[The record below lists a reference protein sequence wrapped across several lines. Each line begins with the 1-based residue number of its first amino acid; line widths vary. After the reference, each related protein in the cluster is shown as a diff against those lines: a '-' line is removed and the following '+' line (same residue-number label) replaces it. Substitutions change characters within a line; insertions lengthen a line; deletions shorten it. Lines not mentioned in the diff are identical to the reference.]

1 MITQKYAYPDG
12 KFATFVV
19 SFVFVLAALRE
30 RTSFPRQCER
40 RFPHHRQVDSLTRGE
55 EIAFLVPN

>member
-1 MITQKYAYPDG
+1 MITQKYAYSDG
-12 KFATFVV
+12 KFATFA
-19 SFVFVLAALRE
+19 SFVFVLVALRE

-40 RFPHHRQVDSLTRGE
+40 RFPHHCQVDSLTRGE